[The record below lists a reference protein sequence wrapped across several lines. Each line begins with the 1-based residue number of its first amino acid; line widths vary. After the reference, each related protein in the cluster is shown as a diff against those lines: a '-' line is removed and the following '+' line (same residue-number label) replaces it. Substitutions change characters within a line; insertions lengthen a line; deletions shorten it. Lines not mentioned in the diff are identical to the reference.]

1 MIRVL
6 IVDDERMVCAQ
17 LRTILSVA
25 EDLVVVAEAYDGA
38 EAVEAVV
45 RHRPHVVLMDLHMP
59 GVDGLAAIEH
69 IARFP
74 APPKVVVLTTFDRDG
89 YVLRAMSLGAAG
101 FLLKDTP
108 PEDLIG
114 LVRVAADGHTVLSPA
129 ATRRL
134 LTASAGHGAARERA
148 LARIADLTDREV
160 EVLTCLGE
168 GLSNAKIAHRLYLS
182 EATIKSYVSR
192 MLVKLGLSNRT
203 QAGLLA
209 SEAGLTGV
217 ARRPR

>member
-6 IVDDERMVCAQ
+6 IVDDERMVCTQ
-17 LRTILSVA
+17 LRTILSA
-25 EDLVVVAEAYDGA
+25 ADDLMIVGEAYDGA
-38 EAVEAVV
+38 EAVECVI

-89 YVLRAMSLGAAG
+89 YVLRAMTLGAAG

-134 LTASAGHGAARERA
+134 LSASAGRDAAREEA
-148 LARIADLTDREV
+148 LARIGELTDREM
-160 EVLTCLGE
+160 EVLACLGK
-168 GLSNAKIAHRLYLS
+168 GLSNAQIARRLFLS
-182 EATIKSYVSR
+182 EATVKSYVSR

-209 SEAGLTGV
+209 SDAGITATAEAN
-217 ARRPR
+217 